1 MSPNPARRLVVL
13 GLPLA
18 LLLLGAAQEPAPMS
32 PHEKAARELVRLVG
46 AERLAREGVESMMTM
61 MGDYPETA
69 DYKDIIRDWY
79 QKNFP
84 AADLEAEMVRLY
96 MDRFS
101 EKELREIA
109 AFYKTPTGRKAIDA
123 LPELM
128 RQSATF
134 GIQKVQVQT
143 EELQAMIDKAREER
157 ENQPAAT
164 NAEAQKR
171 TVSQIRNTGTA
182 MFSWLTDQVGA
193 AAAGQSQMPDEK
205 RVSLDR
211 YPPLSRAE
219 LQEILVPQY
228 IQTVPERDGWGNP
241 YEYFLNVED
250 PLAPNVMTIRSAGK
264 DGRFQGIEYTVTSFD
279 PDDLDQD
286 IVWSDG
292 FFVRWPE
299 RKPEQ

>member
-1 MSPNPARRLVVL
+1 
-13 GLPLA
+13 
-18 LLLLGAAQEPAPMS
+18 MS